1 MSFEAL
7 RNDVVIWDK
16 SVKDYNGR
24 KRININKKDGLDKD
38 TDVVIMKRTDYD
50 RWMKDYN
57 RLLTMEQAQDNSK
70 ITVDSIAEKFITP
83 IESHY
88 KSEISQLKQTVKDKD
103 DEINR
108 LKAVYQDYDK
118 KVYNLGLMD
127 ILRHRNKDISDD
139 FNSKIWIIPDSQVSD
154 AEVMELDQSDDQ
166 DDG

>member
-1 MSFEAL
+1 MIKWDTIIL
-7 RNDVVIWDK
+7 DKKVNDY
-16 SVKDYNGR
+16 SGR

-50 RWMKDYN
+50 RWMKDYD

-118 KVYNLGLMD
+118 KVYNLGLRD
-127 ILRHRNKDISDD
+127 ILRHRNRDISDD
-139 FNSKIWIIPDSQVSD
+139 FNSKIWIIPDSQVTD
-154 AEVMELDQSDDQ
+154 AEVMELDNPDDQ
-166 DDG
+166 DGDDV